1 MQSRLQMGLL
11 RTLHV
16 DLQQNDFIS
25 STKTLSVSNKWD
37 FSASETDFSLSC
49 IFHIS
54 RQQRS
59 LYCCM
64 YEIQSMEGREQG
76 VVLHKALRVSNEPQD
91 RMLL

>member
-16 DLQQNDFIS
+16 DLQQDYFIS
-25 STKTLSVSNKWD
+25 SAKTLSVSNKWD

-54 RQQRS
+54 CQQKEAFTAA
-59 LYCCM
+59 YM
-64 YEIQSMEGREQG
+64 KFNQW
-76 VVLHKALRVSNEPQD
+76 KAESRVSCYIKPCE
-91 RMLL
+91 